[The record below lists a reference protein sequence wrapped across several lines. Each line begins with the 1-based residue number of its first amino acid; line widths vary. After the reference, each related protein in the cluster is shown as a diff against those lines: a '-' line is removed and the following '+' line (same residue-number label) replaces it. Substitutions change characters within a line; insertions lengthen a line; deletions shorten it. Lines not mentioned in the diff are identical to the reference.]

1 MLSSLTVTQKYLHC
15 ERGHSPWLAYL
26 VSGGNHMLFGFVCI
40 ICAAK
45 YQFLWG
51 PTSTEFKI

>member
-15 ERGHSPWLAYL
+15 ERGHSPWLAHL

-51 PTSTEFKI
+51 LTSTEFKI